1 MTSILPH
8 SEILSA
14 RQQAIVSIG
23 ALAATGDVARLGPAL
38 NQGLD
43 SGLTV
48 SDEREVLLQLYAYA
62 GFPRSLNALSELMRV
77 VAARKQRGLEDA
89 QGQEPIR
96 PIPTGDA
103 LLAAGMANQT
113 NLVGAPVSGP
123 LFDFAPVAND
133 YLRTHLFGD
142 IFERD
147 NFDWQSREIATVAML
162 AALQGVE
169 SQLQSHMGI
178 SMNVG
183 VTAAQLRE
191 LAQVLED
198 HVSSDAAQRARE
210 SLVLLLE
217 TKTKTSK

>member
-1 MTSILPH
+1 
-8 SEILSA
+8 
-14 RQQAIVSIG
+14 
-23 ALAATGDVARLGPAL
+23 
-38 NQGLD
+38 
-43 SGLTV
+43 
-48 SDEREVLLQLYAYA
+48 VLLQLYAYA